1 MDTLNGD
8 TVVEVQRTALQDGTG
23 EVESSQWCIDMLVT
37 GRLVVGGRLIADNDQ
52 RHRLRNG
59 ERIIFGR
66 AFVFRLVGACV
77 SGNSTRIEQVIPGS
91 PILQTRTQTRSGVM
105 DAVVEEDIHEIIAE
119 SSLADTQTVAAIA

>member
-1 MDTLNGD
+1 MDNIHEVTGRKAKEPYILNISDDPSLSGCLVYFLNSPGGILTVDTLNGD
-8 TVVEVQRTALQDGTG
+8 TVVEVQRTALQDGT
-23 EVESSQWCIDMLVT
+23 
-37 GRLVVGGRLIADNDQ
+37 
-52 RHRLRNG
+52 
-59 ERIIFGR
+59 
-66 AFVFRLVGACV
+66 GACV